1 MSAQE
6 TSSPD
11 SRIARR
17 EQQGK
22 TLQQKEAALRKLV
35 DQQDQKEFFQHVVPL
50 LGPLKDY
57 IKRRLR
63 IAYLELEIG
72 VPVSTSSDILH
83 EVVLKAYENYTQR
96 PKDLTLEQWL
106 YRIANERLDAYI
118 RRRRR
123 TDPRRR
129 SLEALTQTE
138 LRTLEEQPITAD
150 AEGEVML
157 VEDLDDSE
165 YHQGGE
171 FTPPAKS
178 DITPEDELEREEEV
192 EQILQALAHVPEEER
207 LVFQLFSLEG
217 FPKEVVAR
225 ITDVKPEEVPRIAEK
240 VRKRILREIESAR
253 PEQAKSKAS

>member
-6 TSSPD
+6 TASPD
-11 SRIARR
+11 SRIAKR

-22 TLQQKEAALRKLV
+22 ALQQKESALRKLV
-35 DQQDQKEFFQHVVPL
+35 DQQDQKEFFQQIVPL
-50 LGPLKDY
+50 LQPLKDY

-63 IAYLELEIG
+63 IAYLELEIR
-72 VPVSTSSDILH
+72 VPVSTSGDILD
-83 EVVLKAYENYTQR
+83 EVVLKAYENYKQK

-106 YRIANERLDAYI
+106 YRMANERLDAYI

-129 SLEALTQTE
+129 SLEALAQAE

-165 YHQGGE
+165 YHQRE

-178 DITPEDELEREEEV
+178 DSTPEEELEREEEV
-192 EQILQALAHVPEEER
+192 EQILQALALVPEQDR

-217 FPKEVVAR
+217 FPKEVVAK
-225 ITDVKPEEVPRIAEK
+225 ISDTKPEEVPRIVER
-240 VRKRILREIESAR
+240 VRQQVLREIGPAR
-253 PEQAKSKAS
+253 QSQAKSKAS